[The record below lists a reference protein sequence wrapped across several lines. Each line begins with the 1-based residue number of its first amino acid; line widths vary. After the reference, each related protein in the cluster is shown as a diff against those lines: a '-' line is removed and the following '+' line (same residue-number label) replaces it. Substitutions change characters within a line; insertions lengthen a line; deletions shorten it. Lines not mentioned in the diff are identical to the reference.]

1 MPESLSLLGAALG
14 LGVLSGL
21 SLYLTV
27 AVVGFSLHMNWL
39 TLAPGMEPIQAL
51 ANPWI
56 WGTAVALYVV
66 EFFADKVPWVD
77 SAWDSIHTFIRPIG
91 AMFVATKAL
100 GGVQPPVEILGVLL
114 AGGAAFAAHATKA
127 GTRLVANHSPEPFSN
142 VALSVVEDVIV
153 VAATPF
159 VIRHPVW
166 SGVIALVLLV
176 VFAWFAPV
184 LFRALRTSFHLM
196 IGKLNFGRR
205 PVDAL
210 PNYLPH
216 EADLAVARAVVPG
229 EKIEWAVPCVTGKFP
244 GIGRNVHGYLV
255 STSAQS
261 HLYFTGRRGFKWVLA
276 PIPLNGTRVDYD
288 ARFMANHLTL
298 YSAPH
303 GVLGML
309 RFAKSREPLA
319 DLCAE
324 RVRVMTG
331 TPAIAPS
338 AELAPKPA

>member
-1 MPESLSLLGAALG
+1 MPQSLQLLGASLG

-27 AVVGFSLHMNWL
+27 AVVGFSLHMHWL
-39 TLAPGMEPIQAL
+39 VLSPGMEPIQVL
-51 ANPWI
+51 DNPWI
-56 WGTAVALYVV
+56 WGTALALYVI

-77 SAWDSIHTFIRPIG
+77 SAWDSVHTVIRPVG

-114 AGGAAFAAHATKA
+114 AGGAAFATHATKA
-127 GTRLVANHSPEPFSN
+127 STRLVANHSPEPFSN
-142 VALSVVEDVIV
+142 IALSVVEDAAV
-153 VAATPF
+153 VVGVPL
-159 VIRHPVW
+159 VMKYPVW
-166 SGVIALVLLV
+166 SGAIALLGLV
-176 VFAWFAPV
+176 VFAWFAPI
-184 LFRALRTSFHLM
+184 LFRALRTSFHFM
-196 IGKLNFGRR
+196 VGKLNFGRR
-205 PVDAL
+205 PVNDL

-216 EADLAVARAVVPG
+216 QADLAVARAIVPG

-261 HLYFTGRRGFKWVLA
+261 HLYFVGRRTFKSVLA
-276 PIPLNGTRVDYD
+276 PIPLNGTRVDYA
-288 ARFMANHLTL
+288 ARFMANHLVL
-298 YSAPH
+298 YSATH

-309 RFAKSREPLA
+309 RFTKSREPLA

-331 TPAIAPS
+331 SPLPEVKAAGLPK
-338 AELAPKPA
+338 LA